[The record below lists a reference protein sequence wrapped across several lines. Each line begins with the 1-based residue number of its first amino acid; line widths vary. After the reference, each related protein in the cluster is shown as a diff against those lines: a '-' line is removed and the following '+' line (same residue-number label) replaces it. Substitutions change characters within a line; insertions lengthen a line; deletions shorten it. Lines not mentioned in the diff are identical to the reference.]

1 MTGGDALA
9 VGSGGGTGSGGGA
22 ITFTVVVSCLTAA
35 SGGLLLGY
43 DISVTGGLMQME
55 SFLQAFFPEIL
66 RKTKKSQQNAYCI
79 FRNQKLTM
87 FVSSL
92 YLAGILSFFVSGHL
106 TRKVGRRNS
115 MLIGG
120 FLFLVGVVLNFTA
133 VNISMLVIGRILLGF
148 AVGFTSLSAPV
159 YLAEIAPARWRGAF
173 TTCFHFFFITG
184 MFMAD
189 LVNYGTNNIPRWGW
203 RLSLGVGLVPA
214 TVILLGAALIPDTP
228 NSLLLRGL
236 PDEARDAL
244 RRLRGGAA
252 ASAEDIDAELKKI
265 AAAVEQSRRH
275 ESGAF
280 RRLFFR
286 REYRPHLA
294 IAVATPVFFDLT
306 GVIVVSI
313 FTPLLFYTVGFTN
326 QKAILGSIITDVVSL
341 ASIAVAGLA
350 VDRVGR
356 RPLLMFGG
364 AVLVVSL
371 AAMAWIFGAHLGTH
385 GRGDMPRGYAAAVV
399 ALVCVYTAAFG
410 ASWGPLKWVVT
421 SEIFPLEVRPAALGL
436 GGAISG
442 VLVFVQSESFLE
454 MLCSFKYGAFLFYA
468 GCVVVMV
475 ACVAAF
481 LPETRGVPIES
492 MGAVWEKHWY
502 WKRFVTLASSATAP
516 ESAAKQADRPV

>member
-1 MTGGDALA
+1 MTGGGALA
-9 VGSGGGTGSGGGA
+9 IGSGGGGA
-22 ITFTVVVSCLTAA
+22 VTFTVVVSCLTAA

-66 RKTKKSQQNAYCI
+66 RKTKKAQQDAYCI

-106 TRKVGRRNS
+106 TRTVGRRNS

-120 FLFLVGVVLNFTA
+120 FLFLSGVVLNFTA
-133 VNISMLVIGRILLGF
+133 VNITMLVIGRILLGF

-173 TTCFHFFFITG
+173 TTCFHFFFIAG

-189 LVNYGTNNIPRWGW
+189 MVNYGTNSIPRWGW
-203 RLSLGVGLVPA
+203 RVSLGIGAVPA
-214 TVILLGAALIPDTP
+214 AAIIAGAALIPDTP
-228 NSLLLRGL
+228 NSLVLRGRL
-236 PDEARDAL
+236 DEARASL
-244 RRLRGGAA
+244 RRLRLRCGAA
-252 ASAEDIDAELKKI
+252 AAEADIDAELEHI
-265 AAAVEQSRRH
+265 AAAVERDRRH
-275 ESGAF
+275 ESGAL

-326 QKAILGSIITDVVSL
+326 QKAILGSILTDVVSL
-341 ASIAVAGLA
+341 ASIAAAGLA
-350 VDRVGR
+350 VDRYGR
-356 RPLLMFGG
+356 RRLLMAGG
-364 AVLVVSL
+364 AVLVLSL
-371 AAMAWIFGAHLGTH
+371 AAMAWIFGAHLGAN
-385 GRGDMPRGYAAAVV
+385 GGGKDDMPRGYAAAVV

-468 GCVVVMV
+468 GWVVVMV

-492 MGAVWEKHWY
+492 MAAVWEKHWY
-502 WKRFVTLASSATAP
+502 WKRFVTPSSSAPASSA
-516 ESAAKQADRPV
+516 SAKQADGPV

>member
-1 MTGGDALA
+1 MTGGGALA
-9 VGSGGGTGSGGGA
+9 VGSDGGGGGA

-66 RKTKKSQQNAYCI
+66 RKTNNAQQDAYCI
-79 FRNQKLTM
+79 FKNQTLTM

-92 YLAGILSFFVSGHL
+92 YLAGIISSLVSGHL
-106 TRKVGRRNS
+106 TRTVGRRNS

-120 FLFLVGVVLNFTA
+120 LLFLAGVVLNFTA
-133 VNISMLVIGRILLGF
+133 VNISMLVIGRVLLGL
-148 AVGFTSLSAPV
+148 AIGFTSLSAPV

-173 TTCFHFFFITG
+173 TTCFHFFFNLG

-189 LVNYGTNNIPRWGW
+189 MVNYGTNSIPRWGW
-203 RLSLGVGLVPA
+203 RLSLGVGVVPA
-214 TVILLGAALIPDTP
+214 AVIIAGAALIPDTP
-228 NSLLLRGL
+228 NSLVLRGRL
-236 PDEARDAL
+236 DEARASL
-244 RRLRGGAA
+244 RRIRGAA
-252 ASAEDIDAELKKI
+252 ADVDAELKDI
-265 AAAVEQSRRH
+265 ASAVEQDRRH

-280 RRLFFR
+280 RRLFCW

-306 GVIVVSI
+306 GMIVVSI

-350 VDRVGR
+350 VDRYGR
-356 RPLLMFGG
+356 RSLLMVGS
-364 AVLVVSL
+364 AVLILSQV
-371 AAMAWIFGAHLGTH
+371 AMAWIFGAQLGTD
-385 GRGDMPRGYAAAVV
+385 GGQSMPGGYAAAVV
-399 ALVCVYTAAFG
+399 ALVCVYTAGFG
-410 ASWGPLKWVVT
+410 VSWGPLKWVVT

-442 VLVFVQSESFLE
+442 VLVFVQSQSFLE
-454 MLCSFKYGAFLFYA
+454 MLCSFKYGTFLFYA
-468 GCVVVMV
+468 GWVVVMV

-502 WKRFVTLASSATAP
+502 WKRFVRPSSAPATAT
-516 ESAAKQADRPV
+516 AKQADGSA